1 MTAPERGPRPQPALV
16 VYIGLLA
23 GMATA
28 ATIAVSARGGTAP
41 GTPRTASFVVLVGL
55 LIAAEHLF
63 VRFRYRGEISSINL
77 VEAVMAPLLFAWPAA
92 DVVVAAALAP
102 LVVAVVRRNQ
112 PVKTAFNMAQWA
124 LAAATGTALLS
135 DLRPHAGL
143 NGESVIAVSLALAV
157 VGVVNHACFAG
168 VMGVVR
174 RQSPMAVLHDLG
186 PTLAA
191 GWAIGWVVNSLTG
204 LLFVVAYA
212 AHPAS
217 VVLFPVPLVVQHLA
231 YRSYAGA
238 RTDRLRLA
246 GLHRAARVL
255 AAPFDPA
262 EAVGPYLSEVAAAFE
277 ARAVEL
283 LVLEG
288 AGAGAGAG
296 LHTWEDGAYDHRALP
311 HDDDSL
317 ASGVVGL
324 DGPVRI
330 GVTGHALS
338 RRVEAGGWRNC
349 LAAPLVGDAGTIGA
363 LLVLDQGGLEGFEE
377 GELAVMEAF
386 ARETAAS
393 LVKGSLVAAAVDERR
408 KLSDIVDSTS
418 DALCTVGPDGCV
430 QTWNPACER
439 ITGLAAS
446 AVVGSRIPVAR
457 INLRTLD
464 DEPVILDG
472 MALDRPPP
480 PELRLT
486 ALDGREV
493 RLSCAYSLTRAG
505 ADQVLVIVAR
515 DITSVEE
522 MAQLRE
528 QMGELAASEAAH
540 RVVVE
545 QLQEALTPPAPEIEG
560 AELAVA
566 FEASEATS
574 PTGGDLYDWHVLP
587 NGDVHIAVV
596 DVLGHGVKATRDALA
611 VVSSLRILALQGL
624 ALDEVVGK
632 ADEVL
637 AAGPRELVATVLIA
651 RYDSTTGR
659 VQLAG
664 GGHPP
669 ALVVSPDGRAHQ
681 LPAPGGAIGWPGA
694 GSEVLA
700 SAVLQPGDALVLY
713 TDGLVEARKDILE
726 GLDVLVA
733 TAKAA
738 SPAPSA
744 DSLARTLLAACLT
757 GAARRDDSLVLV
769 LRHVGSPVA
778 SAAWEFPPDNAAVSS
793 VRAECADWLRAQGVP
808 GEQVE
813 DVRLIASELLT
824 NAVRAARTVVRCRAE
839 VAPGWVRV
847 EVADDGFAVTDED
860 VPFGPLEAGHD
871 AEAGRG
877 LFIVRTLADD
887 VVVDRLGGETV
898 VRASVGVTLSSADPA
913 PSSAAA
919 D

>member
-1 MTAPERGPRPQPALV
+1 MTAAERGPRTQPALL
-16 VYIGLLA
+16 VYIGLLSA
-23 GMATA
+23 LAVA
-28 ATIAVSARGGTAP
+28 ATVAVRIRGETPP
-41 GTPRTASFVVLVGL
+41 GMPRNASLLVLVGL

-77 VEAVMAPLLFAWPAA
+77 VESVLAPLLFAWPAT
-92 DVVVAAALAP
+92 DVVLAAAVAP
-102 LVVAVVRRNQ
+102 LVVAVVRRNP

-124 LAAATGTALLS
+124 LAAAAGTALLS
-135 DLRPHAGL
+135 DLKPPPGL
-143 NGESVIAVSLALAV
+143 TGEGVLAISLALAV
-157 VGVVNHACFAG
+157 VGVVNHASFAG
-168 VMGVVR
+168 VMGIVR
-174 RQSPMAVLHDLG
+174 RQSPMTVLRDLG

-204 LLFVVAYA
+204 LLFVIAYA
-212 AHPAS
+212 GHPAS

-255 AAPFDPA
+255 AVPFDPI
-262 EAVGPYLSEVAAAFE
+262 EAVEPYLSEVAAAFE
-277 ARAVEL
+277 AGAV
-283 LVLEG
+283 VLIVLDKAGSEFYCWEG
-288 AGAGAGAG
+288 GSFIHRV
-296 LHTWEDGAYDHRALP
+296 LPPDDGALEAGIL
-311 HDDDSL
+311 SL
-317 ASGVVGL
+317 DA
-324 DGPVRI
+324 PMRI
-330 GVTGHALS
+330 GVTGHPLS
-338 RRVEAGGWRNC
+338 PQVAAGGWQNC
-349 LAAPLVGDAGTIGA
+349 LAAPLVGDTGTIGA

-408 KLSDIVDSTS
+408 KLVEIVESTS
-418 DALCTVGPDGCV
+418 DALCSIGSDGCV

-439 ITGLAAS
+439 ITGLPATE
-446 AVVGSRIPVAR
+446 VVGGRIPVER
-457 INLRTLD
+457 LNLRTLD
-464 DEPVILDG
+464 GEPVLLEG
-472 MALDRPPP
+472 RALATPPS

-486 ALDGREV
+486 AADGREV
-493 RLSCAYSLTRAG
+493 RLSCSYSLTREG

-515 DITSVEE
+515 DITTVEE
-522 MAQLRE
+522 MAQLRA
-528 QMGELAASEAAH
+528 QVGELAASEAAH

-545 QLQEALTPPAPEIEG
+545 QLQEALTPPAPRVDG

-587 NGDVHIAVV
+587 TGDVHIAVV

-624 ALDEVVGK
+624 ALDELVAK

-637 AAGPRELVATVLIA
+637 AAGPRELVATVLVA
-651 RYDSTTGR
+651 RYQPATGR

-669 ALVVSPDGRAHQ
+669 AMVVSPDGMVRQ
-681 LPAPGGAIGWPGA
+681 LAAPGGAIGWPGA
-694 GSEVLA
+694 GSEAVA
-700 SAVLQPGDALVLY
+700 SASLEPGDALVLY

-733 TAKAA
+733 TAAEA
-738 SPAPSA
+738 SPAASA
-744 DSLARTLLAACLT
+744 EALATTLLSKCLV

-769 LRHVGSPVA
+769 LRHVGASVA
-778 SAAWEFPPDNAAVSS
+778 MARWEFRPDNAAVSG
-793 VRAECADWLRAQGVP
+793 VRAECADWFQARGVP
-808 GEQVE
+808 EDRVE
-813 DVRLIASELLT
+813 DLRLIASELLT

-839 VAPGWVRV
+839 VAPGWLRI
-847 EVADDGFAVTDED
+847 EVVDDGSALSEDELG
-860 VPFGPLEAGHD
+860 FGEVEAAED

-877 LFIVRTLADD
+877 LFIVRALADE
-887 VVVDRLGGETV
+887 VLIDRLDGHTV
-898 VRASVGVTLSSADPA
+898 VRASLGVRSEASAGGLSRGRAGGRG
-913 PSSAAA
+913 
-919 D
+919 